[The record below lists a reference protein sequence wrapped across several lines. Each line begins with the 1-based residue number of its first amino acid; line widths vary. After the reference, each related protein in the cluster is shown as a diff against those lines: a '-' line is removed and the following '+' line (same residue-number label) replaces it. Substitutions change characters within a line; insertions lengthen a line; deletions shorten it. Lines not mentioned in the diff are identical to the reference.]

1 MSNTLAIAK
10 RELRAYFNSP
20 IAYVFLGV
28 FLVASAVLL
37 FFLFGG
43 VFMDGTASM
52 RRYFMG
58 APIIFM
64 VFVPAVTMRLIA
76 EERKTRTLESLLT
89 LPVTD
94 LDVVLGK
101 FLGAL
106 ALIAIGLV
114 FTLVFPLSISFLV
127 SEGFSFDWGPVAG
140 GYLGLLLLG
149 AAFIALGMWTSAIT
163 QDQVVGFVLGVIAC
177 AAFVFIDWLAFLV
190 PDSLAALFTYLS
202 ADVHFESIA
211 RGVIDSRDVV
221 YFLSLTAVGL
231 ALCVRTLGRVRL

>member
-1 MSNTLAIAK
+1 MTNTLAIAK

-43 VFMDGTASM
+43 VFLDGTASM

-58 APIIFM
+58 APIVFM

-76 EERKTRTLESLLT
+76 EERKTRTLEGLLT

-94 LDVVLGK
+94 VDVVLGK

-106 ALIAIGLV
+106 ALIAIGLL

-127 SEGFSFDWGPVAG
+127 SEGFSFDWGPVFG
-140 GYLGLLLLG
+140 GYFGLLLLG
-149 AAFIALGMWTSAIT
+149 AAFIALGMWTSAVT
-163 QDQVVGFVLGVIAC
+163 QDQVVGFVLGVILC
-177 AAFVFIDWLAFLV
+177 ALFVFVDWVAFLV
-190 PDSLAALFTYLS
+190 PDSLASLFTYLS
-202 ADVHFESIA
+202 ADVHFDSIS

-231 ALCVRTLGRVRL
+231 AMCVRTLGRVRL